1 MIVFRTASAMMALA
15 LAWGV
20 PAAAGFNL
28 FSNSWGDV
36 IVATDT
42 TPEGRKL
49 EPPSPSE
56 PVYYLGRSLGAKLG
70 SLRGDTL
77 PDEEEMTRFV
87 AKVLAKQGYLGATPG
102 VHEPTLYLVVQ
113 WGYLQ
118 PSSGDLLWFL
128 GYNPEQD
135 IAAPSFPGMLGPEVW
150 RRGFRSRTIEAI
162 LDGASTSN
170 YGIIVTAFEYESAD
184 TPEPIVYWQTRI
196 ALTANG
202 KSMAAALPA
211 MLVAAGPDIGRAAD
225 SPVLRDANEARRG
238 VVEMGDLEVLEFEP
252 GGESTS
258 APGRNT
264 EIREVR

>member
-1 MIVFRTASAMMALA
+1 MIVFRPAFAMIAVA

-20 PAAAGFNL
+20 PAAAGFSL

-36 IVATDT
+36 VVATDT

-49 EPPSPSE
+49 EPPSPSQ

-87 AKVLAKQGYLGATPG
+87 AKVLAKQGYLGARPG

-170 YGIIVTAFEYESAD
+170 YGVIITAFEYASAD
-184 TPEPIVYWQTRI
+184 TLKPIIYWQTRL
-196 ALTANG
+196 ALPANG

-211 MLVAAGPDIGRAAD
+211 MLIAAGAAIGRPAD
-225 SPVLRDANEARRG
+225 SPALLNVDEARNVR
-238 VVEMGDLEVLEFEP
+238 VDLGELEFHGIVGEP
-252 GGESTS
+252 AEGE
-258 APGRNT
+258 ARDR
-264 EIREVR
+264 RED